1 MLSRKLAIE
10 LVKSSIDAIA
20 DKKNFRLTIICALR
34 SLLTF
39 PNLTTKQT
47 ILAGII

>member
-1 MLSRKLAIE
+1 MSRKWAIE
-10 LVKSSIDAIA
+10 LFTSSIDAIA
-20 DKKNFRLTIICALR
+20 DKKTFRLTNICALR

-39 PNLTTKQT
+39 PNLTTKPT

>member
-1 MLSRKLAIE
+1 MSRKLAIE
-10 LVKSSIDAIA
+10 LFTSSIGAIA
-20 DKKNFRLTIICALR
+20 DKKTFCLTIICALR

-39 PNLTTKQT
+39 PNLTTKPS